1 MTTCAEARASMYEAP
16 PMELQPGP
24 GSPLTRHL
32 EGCAA
37 CRRVARRLIAG
48 DAALDRM
55 LASLSREAPAA
66 GERSAHG
73 HRKAAA
79 WGAGLAAT
87 AAAAVAAVVALLL
100 APDPV
105 RMNPAWQPAA
115 SHLAPAA
122 DVQVADGAATVFAA
136 SDHAV
141 TFVWL
146 YPSVSGTDS
155 EQNEE
160 IHR

>member
-1 MTTCAEARASMYEAP
+1 MTTCAEARASMYEASP
-16 PMELQPGP
+16 AELRPGP
-24 GSPLTRHL
+24 GSPLARHL
-32 EGCAA
+32 EECAT

-48 DAALDRM
+48 DVVLDRM

-66 GERSAHG
+66 GKRSR
-73 HRKAAA
+73 HRRRVATR
-79 WGAGLAAT
+79 WGAGFAVT
-87 AAAAVAAVVALLL
+87 VAAAVAAAVLL

-105 RMNPAWQPAA
+105 RMNPAWRPAV

-146 YPSVSGTDS
+146 SPARDS
-155 EQNEE
+155 ELKKE

>member
-1 MTTCAEARASMYEAP
+1 MTTCAEARASMCEAP
-16 PMELQPGP
+16 PVELQPGP

-32 EGCAA
+32 EECMA

-55 LASLSREAPAA
+55 LASLSGEAPAA
-66 GERSAHG
+66 GERSV
-73 HRKAAA
+73 HRRRKPAR
-79 WGAGLAAT
+79 WTAGLAAT
-87 AAAAVAAVVALLL
+87 TAAAVAAVVLL

-115 SHLAPAA
+115 THLAPAA

-136 SDHAV
+136 SEHAV

-146 YPSVSGTDS
+146 NPSGSLGRDS
-155 EQNEE
+155 EQHEE
-160 IHR
+160 NRR